1 MLYFHTKNANYSKL
15 WDEKVLL
22 FRGKLV
28 FLLPFV
34 IFVPIL
40 VHFSHFG
47 FLHEEKSGNPA
58 KNATAAN
65 THVAKAGFDAKK
77 GRHLV
82 TIFCDFRQFS
92 SKKIGVFLK
101 KIRCCDPILAKS
113 VSFYATCFGENI
125 LKVITSVKTLHGDFG
140 KEIFHG
146 SRKKLTTLLFK

>member
-1 MLYFHTKNANYSKL
+1 MLYFQTKNANYSKL

-47 FLHEEKSGNPA
+47 LLHEEKSGNPA

-77 GRHLV
+77 GATSGHNFLRLSP
-82 TIFCDFRQFS
+82 IFVEKNWRFS
-92 SKKIGVFLK
+92 
-101 KIRCCDPILAKS
+101 
-113 VSFYATCFGENI
+113 
-125 LKVITSVKTLHGDFG
+125 
-140 KEIFHG
+140 
-146 SRKKLTTLLFK
+146 